1 MKDKTRRTVITGML
15 CALAYT
21 TAVVG
26 RVPMVLFLKY
36 DPKDVV
42 IAAGGL
48 LFGPLTALAAA
59 AAPAAYY
66 LLWVLGILLFAELV
80 YHTTRLM

>member
-1 MKDKTRRTVITGML
+1 MVRVRSLALMATRSTSSKER
-15 CALAYT
+15 
-21 TAVVG
+21 
-26 RVPMVLFLKY
+26 P
-36 DPKDVV
+36 
-42 IAAGGL
+42 
-48 LFGPLTALAAA
+48 AAA